1 METGAKRILIVDD
14 EAFIRVLLFQT
25 LEELS
30 DVGVEVLT
38 ATNGEEAIGL
48 ALRYHPQLIFLD
60 VMMPRMDGFE
70 VCRQLKQQEGY
81 NPHII
86 FLTAKGDSVDR
97 QSASAVGG
105 DEYITKP
112 FDPEYIL
119 ERAESVL
126 EL

>member
-1 METGAKRILIVDD
+1 METKKRILIVDD

-30 DVGVEVLT
+30 DQGVEVLT
-38 ATNGEEAIGL
+38 ATNGEEAMEL
-48 ALRYHPQLIFLD
+48 ALRYRPQLIFLD
-60 VMMPRMDGFE
+60 VMMPRLGGLE
-70 VCRQLKQQEGY
+70 VCRRLKSREDY
-81 NPHII
+81 TPYII
-86 FLTAKGDSVDR
+86 FLTAKGQPVDR

-119 ERAESVL
+119 ARAEAVL
-126 EL
+126 GL

>member
-1 METGAKRILIVDD
+1 MDITKRILIVDD

-30 DVGVEVLT
+30 DRGVEVLT
-38 ATNGEEAIGL
+38 ATNGEEAMEL

-60 VMMPRMDGFE
+60 VMMPRLGGLE
-70 VCRQLKQQEGY
+70 VCRRLKEEY
-81 NPHII
+81 SPYVI
-86 FLTAKGDSVDR
+86 FLTAKGQPVDR

-112 FDPEYIL
+112 FDPEYIFA
-119 ERAESVL
+119 RAEEVL
-126 EL
+126 GV